1 MKRYRG
7 FFRADLPV
15 GFGASWLISCG
26 GIDDHVSPTTMKEV
40 RVSKRWRYT
49 GSVFAAPF
57 VVCSLVLISGLILTN
72 NPASAAPPP
81 ALAEPEKTVLILD
94 TFSFGDQFDSLDTLE
109 ATVRAHTS
117 ARVNFQVERLEAYRF
132 GEGFDAGLIQTLRHS
147 YQGQKL
153 DLVVAHHY
161 PALQFVSHH
170 RREVFEGVPVVF
182 MDVASLRLQNLDL
195 ASGITGVTSEY
206 DIRSTL
212 DLALRL
218 SPDTKNVAVI
228 GANSTYGQLWL
239 DRADEEL
246 RLHADTLNDIDLVG
260 LPPAQ
265 LLEKVS
271 TLPPHTVV
279 LFLLVPASSS
289 QPAIPTTK
297 VLEDIARRFPTY
309 CVNDHCFDY
318 GVVGGVCSDT
328 VEHETKTGE
337 IVARVLSGENATH
350 IPVVHDAPDYPCVD
364 WRQLRHWHISEAALP
379 AGSGVLH
386 RQPSVWDLYRKYI
399 VAAAVVILLQSVLI
413 AGLLWQRLRKRKA
426 EAALR
431 ENEERLRVM
440 SDAAPS
446 LIWTS
451 DKDGNVTYQND
462 KRLDFS
468 TSSSD
473 ASLGEKWTKYIHP
486 DDLPGVLDANATAYR
501 LRSGFSK
508 EYRLRRRD
516 GVYRWMYDLAV
527 PRINSDGTFCGFIGS
542 AVDITDQKL
551 AQEALEKLSGKLID
565 AQEQE
570 RSRIARELH
579 DDISQRLALL
589 SLNLERVYSGSDV
602 SDSHRNVRMLEIQ
615 RHCAEIATDV
625 QALSHE
631 LHSSKLDHL
640 GLVAAIRG
648 FCAEFSKL
656 KNVNVQFSDE
666 NVPYPMSK
674 EISLCL
680 FRVAQEAL
688 HNALKHSGA
697 RNFAVN
703 LRGTPRQVQLEV
715 RDWGVGFNKDAKSHE
730 GLGLVSMQ
738 ERIHLVHG
746 TFRIESQPKQGTA
759 IIATVQLAAGNNK
772 AASASGASA

>member
-1 MKRYRG
+1 M
-7 FFRADLPV
+7 
-15 GFGASWLISCG
+15 
-26 GIDDHVSPTTMKEV
+26 PTTMKEAQV
-40 RVSKRWRYT
+40 LRRSHRP
-49 GSVFAAPF
+49 GSNDAAPLLVRPLLIALWVLSF
-57 VVCSLVLISGLILTN
+57 ASLPCFATQ
-72 NPASAAPPP
+72 PAP
-81 ALAEPEKTVLILD
+81 LEKTVLILD
-94 TFSFGDQFDSLDTLE
+94 SFSFGDQFDSLETLE
-109 ATVRAHTS
+109 STVRSHVP
-117 ARVNFQVERLEAYRF
+117 ARVNFQVERLESYRY
-132 GEGFDAGLIQTLRHS
+132 GEGFESSLVQTLRHS
-147 YQGQKL
+147 YQGQRL

-161 PALQFVSHH
+161 PALLFVLHH
-170 RREVFEGVPVVF
+170 RREIFEDVPVVF
-182 MDVASLRLQNLDL
+182 MDVAALRLQGIDL
-195 ASGITGVTSEY
+195 PPGVTGLTSEY

-218 SPDTKNVAVI
+218 DPDTKNVAVI
-228 GANSTYGQLWL
+228 GANTPYGQLWL

-246 RLHADTLNDIDLVG
+246 RLHADTLNDIDLVD
-260 LPPAQ
+260 LPPGQ
-265 LLEKVS
+265 LLERVS
-271 TLPPHTVV
+271 TLPPHTLV
-279 LFLLVPASSS
+279 LFLLVPTSSS

-297 VLEDIARRFPTY
+297 VLEDIAHRFPTY

-318 GVVGGVCSDT
+318 GAVGGVCTDLS
-328 VEHETKTGE
+328 EHETRAGE
-337 IVARVLSGENATH
+337 MAARILSGENATS
-350 IPVVHDAPDYPCVD
+350 ISVVRDAPDHPCVD
-364 WRQLRHWHISEAALP
+364 WRQLHRWHISETALP
-379 AGSGVLH
+379 TGSVVLY
-386 RQPSVWDLYRKYI
+386 RQPSVWDLYWKYI
-399 VAAAVVILLQSVLI
+399 VAVAVVIFLQSILI

-451 DKDGNVTYQND
+451 DKDGKVTYQND
-462 KRLDFS
+462 QRLNFS

-473 ASLGEKWTKYIHP
+473 AALGEKWAKYIHP
-486 DDLPGVLDANATAYR
+486 DDLPGVLEANANAHK

-516 GVYRWMYDLAV
+516 GAYRWMFDLAV
-527 PRINSDGTFCGFIGS
+527 PRLSSDGTFSGFIGS
-542 AVDITDQKL
+542 AVDITDQKH

-570 RSRIARELH
+570 RARIARELH

-589 SLNLERVYSGSDV
+589 SLNLERAYSGSDV
-602 SDSHRNVRMLEIQ
+602 SDSHRSARIMDIQ
-615 RHCAEIATDV
+615 RQCAEIAADV

-656 KNVNVQFSDE
+656 KSVDVKFSDE
-666 NVPYPMSK
+666 NVPNPIPK
-674 EISLCL
+674 DVSLCL

-697 RNFAVN
+697 KSFAVS
-703 LRGTPRQVQLEV
+703 LRGGPSQVQLEV
-715 RDWGVGFNKDAKSHE
+715 RDWGVGFKTEAGWNQ

-738 ERIHLVHG
+738 ERVHLVNG
-746 TFRIESQPKQGTA
+746 TFRIESQPDRGTA
-759 IIATVQLAAGNNK
+759 IIACVPLTNG
-772 AASASGASA
+772 